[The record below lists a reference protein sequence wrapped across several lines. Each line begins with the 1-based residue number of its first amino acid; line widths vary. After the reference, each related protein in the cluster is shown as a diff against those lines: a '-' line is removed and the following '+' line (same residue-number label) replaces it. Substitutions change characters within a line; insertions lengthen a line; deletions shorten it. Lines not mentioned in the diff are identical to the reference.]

1 MSDKLTKLES
11 NPELAQKLEVQK
23 SVLNSKPRPEWVKQH
38 PFARNVS
45 YIPIGQIEN
54 LLDIIFQKWKVEVK
68 GVQQLFNSV
77 SVEVRLHY
85 FNPVTSEWDFHDG
98 VGAVGI
104 QTNKG
109 AAASDLTAVKQD
121 AVMKALPAAKSYAIK
136 DACEH
141 LGDLFGRN
149 LNRVDNPTFNRIRF
163 SSEEMKDKIESNF
176 EAVRDKLTPED
187 VQAIE
192 QVIIEEN
199 EKEYK
204 RIINVLNKVK

>member
-11 NPELAQKLEVQK
+11 NPELAQKLEMQK
-23 SVLNSKPRPEWVKQH
+23 SVLNAKPRQEWIKQH
-38 PFARNVS
+38 PFAKNVS

-141 LGDLFGRN
+141 LGELFGRN

-163 SSEEMKDKIESNF
+163 SAEEMRVKIEKKF
-176 EAVRDKLTPED
+176 EAVRSKMQPED

-192 QVIIEEN
+192 QVLIEEN

-204 RIINVLNKVK
+204 RIMNTLNKVK